1 MTKNKFGWKVGDC
14 LRWSSPEGC
23 DLRGTVTKATAIMI
37 EFETEEGDLKRIKGN
52 NPAISRIDDPP
63 TGGGSLPKAGSGA
76 GADAYEAGSD
86 AYIDNRADGDD
97 GADPDEAVGSAPV
110 YEPALASKER
120 EEKVCEM
127 MAEVDLV
134 CGGVDEISVLVK
146 KGGAPRA
153 GDEEFRLADG
163 ERWHPSLEA
172 ALDAEYGR
180 SWMCIR
186 MQER

>member
-1 MTKNKFGWKVGDC
+1 MTKNEFGWKVGDL
-14 LRWSSPEGC
+14 LRWSSPEGR
-23 DLRGTVTKATAIMI
+23 DLRGRVTKATAIMI
-37 EFETEEGDLKRIKGN
+37 EFETEEGDSKRVKGD
-52 NPAISRIDDPP
+52 NPAITRIDDPP
-63 TGGGSLPKAGSGA
+63 AGGGSLPKAGSEA
-76 GADAYEAGSD
+76 EANAYEAD
-86 AYIDNRADGDD
+86 ADIDDLADGEDEVE
-97 GADPDEAVGSAPV
+97 PDESVESAPV
-110 YEPALASKER
+110 DDPDFGSKER
-120 EEKVCEM
+120 GEKVSEM

-146 KGGAPRA
+146 KGGGPRA
-153 GDEEFRLADG
+153 GDEEFRLPDG